1 VHGHDGGQRQVV
13 RVQLHVDL
21 AFEVARDEGQGGELS
36 APTSVRRRMTL
47 AEARRIISGDWTQ
60 ELGQVK

>member
-1 VHGHDGGQRQVV
+1 MKDKVENYLHQQVCGG
-13 RVQLHVDL
+13 
-21 AFEVARDEGQGGELS
+21 A
-36 APTSVRRRMTL
+36 MTL